1 MIYSKASN
9 RNIFRAP
16 PTINSKNIFYYDS
29 DNTLKWLSYPRI
41 LSLTDSSAVSNG
53 FVFYDITANRYNF
66 TNDARP
72 YIPNLGLSIDK
83 IEPSVSI
90 YD

>member
-1 MIYSKASN
+1 MIYSKTSN

-41 LSLTDSSAVSNG
+41 LSLTDSSAIANG
-53 FVFYDITANRYNF
+53 FVFYDTTANRYNF

-72 YIPNLGLSIDK
+72 YIPNLGLTIDK
-83 IEPSVSI
+83 IAPSVSI

>member
-1 MIYSKASN
+1 MIYSKTQN
-9 RNIFRAP
+9 RNVFRTP

-29 DNTLKWLSYPRI
+29 DNTLKWLTYPKI
-41 LSLTDSSAVSNG
+41 LSLVDSSAVSNG
-53 FVFYDITANRYNF
+53 FVYYDTTANRYNF

-72 YIPNLGLSIDK
+72 YIPNIGLSIGK
-83 IEPSVSI
+83 IEPSPSI